1 MSRIDPTV
9 RRGDIF
15 YVYGTEATGSEQRGD
30 RPAIIVGN
38 DIGNKHSP
46 VVEIVYL
53 TTRQKT
59 RLPTHIKIS
68 TALRPSTALCEQIY
82 SVCKS
87 RLGQHIGHVTEQEM
101 DDINKAL
108 AISVGIRENARGG
121 GALKMQITMKTP
133 FGEMEFDL
141 PKDKAADLF
150 QRAFQYAA
158 QPEEEKSGGGASL
171 PEQEP
176 GASPGLPD
184 FEQHDDA
191 VLEGDDSQEAATQ
204 PERPRSRVERMF
216 EGFHPSRPAEQT
228 SDEPEEYKG
237 FLLIKCEHCGK
248 LRGFCTKTPISKTTC
263 DCGHA
268 IELHDLKALHLEC
281 GKCGGKFTYKTN
293 ADTEELEYPCL
304 QCGSPVDMVLNRR
317 GTTYV
322 TVN

>member
-1 MSRIDPTV
+1 MSGIGPTV

-15 YVYGTEATGSEQRGD
+15 YVYGTEATGSEQHGD

-87 RLGQHIGHVTEQEM
+87 RLGAHIGHVTEQEM

-108 AISVGIRENARGG
+108 AISVGIRENAG

-158 QPEEEKSGGGASL
+158 QPDGGEKCGGASL
-171 PEQEP
+171 PETETPTPPYQP
-176 GASPGLPD
+176 GSELR
-184 FEQHDDA
+184 HDGNA
-191 VLEGDDSQEAATQ
+191 VLEGDREPEIAPQ
-204 PERPRSRVERMF
+204 PKKPQSRVERMF
-216 EGFHPSRPAEQT
+216 EGFHPSRQAEQE

-248 LRGFCTKTPISKTTC
+248 LRGFCAKTPISKTTC
-263 DCGHA
+263 DCGHT
-268 IELHDLKALHLEC
+268 IELHDLKPLYLEC
-281 GKCGGKFTYKTN
+281 GKCGSRFKYKTN

-304 QCGSPVDMVLNRR
+304 QCGSPVDLELNKRS
-317 GTTYV
+317 TAYV
-322 TVN
+322 TVD